1 MMVRKEHNPAISI
14 VINTLNRGPSLHAT
28 LESFQWLRYRGDFE
42 VIVVNG
48 PSTDNSEEVIA
59 RWAGRIRAARCPVA
73 NLSISRN
80 IGICLARG
88 EITAFID
95 DDAIPEPE
103 WLEQLAAAYDD
114 PQVGAAGGFVFD
126 HTGYDFQAQYCVI
139 DRFGHG
145 DSTVRQPMP
154 HLSYPKS
161 LRFPHLLGAN
171 SSFRTAAL
179 LEIGGFDEEFEY
191 FLDETDVCARIVD
204 AGYLIAQLPNAYV
217 HHKFAPSNIRGTNRI
232 PRNRYPI
239 IKNKIYFILKHARE
253 FYAPEVLMRE
263 QSAFIASQRAEMS
276 SVHEAGLI
284 SAEDLKTFDRDV
296 ERAMEVGMRRGMEG
310 PKPDAMID
318 ENKRRT
324 WTGDF
329 LSFAPLPDIDQCTL
343 VLVSRG
349 YPPDHSHGIATFSR
363 DLAEAY
369 AARGNIVHVIAQSPD
384 IDRVDFEKGVWVH
397 RIVPKARP
405 HSPESAEVGLPADIW
420 NWSAS
425 AHAETVRIA
434 THRRV
439 DVVEAPIWDCEG
451 AAFLF
456 DRRWPLV
463 TSLHTTHHFW
473 LDSHPEHRQDPA
485 WMARFSTPLLK
496 TERLLMEG
504 SDAIRANSHAI
515 RTEIEQAYGFRFDDG
530 KVQVIP
536 HGLKLAANT
545 PSATP
550 APRGDGAAVVLFV
563 GRLEARKGIDVLLDA
578 IPRVLEEIPSVVF
591 RIIGDKSQ
599 PSPSGKSYAEEFL
612 SSNAGKRFAAQV
624 RFEGH
629 VDAATLSAAYAECD
643 LFVAPSRFESFGL
656 VFLEAMRAGKPVI
669 GCSAGGMPEV
679 IEDGVCGLLVPP
691 GNAEALAAAI
701 LRLLLS
707 EPLRHAYGAAGS
719 ARFRTLFSV
728 ARMAAESTTLY
739 RTARGI
745 RPPREDGR

>member
-1 MMVRKEHNPAISI
+1 MTVRKKRYPAISI
-14 VINTLNRGPSLHAT
+14 VINTLNRGPSLHKT
-28 LESFQWLRYRGDFE
+28 LESFQWLRYSGDFE

-48 PSTDNSEEVIA
+48 PSMDNSEEVIA
-59 RWAGRIRAARCPVA
+59 RWAGRIRTARCPVA
-73 NLSISRN
+73 NLSVSRN

-88 EITAFID
+88 EVVAFID

-139 DRFGHG
+139 DRFGDA
-145 DSTVRQPMP
+145 DSTVRVPMP

-171 SSFRTAAL
+171 SSFKTAAL

-263 QSAFIASQRAEMS
+263 QSAFVAYQRAEMS
-276 SVHEAGLI
+276 SAHESGLV
-284 SAEDLKTFDRDV
+284 SAADLKTFDRDV
-296 ERAMEVGMRRGMEG
+296 ERAMEVGLRRGAEG
-310 PKPDAMID
+310 PRPDAMIH
-318 ENKRRT
+318 ENKRKA

-329 LSFAPLPDIDQCTL
+329 LSFTPVPDTDGCTL

-384 IDRVDFEKGVWVH
+384 IDRVDFEEGVWVH
-397 RIVPKARP
+397 RIVPKSHP
-405 HSPESAEVGLPADIW
+405 PSAQSSEIGLPADIW

-425 AHAETVRIA
+425 AHTETMRIA

-451 AAFLF
+451 SAFLF

-473 LDSHPEHRQDPA
+473 LDSHPEHRRDPE
-485 WMARFSTPLLK
+485 WMARFSTPVLRA
-496 TERLLMEG
+496 ERMLMEG
-504 SDAIRANSHAI
+504 SDAIRANSRAI
-515 RTEIEQAYGFRFDDG
+515 RTEIEQAYGFHFDDA

-536 HGLKLAANT
+536 HGLKPMASS
-545 PSATP
+545 PSAIP
-550 APRGDGAAVVLFV
+550 IPGGDGAPVVLFV

-578 IPRVLEEIPSVVF
+578 IPKVLEEIPSVVF
-591 RIIGDKSQ
+591 RIIGNKSQ
-599 PSPSGKSYAEEFL
+599 LSPSGKTYAEEFL
-612 SSNAGKRFAAQV
+612 SSEAGKRFAARV
-624 RFEGH
+624 SFEGH
-629 VDAATLSAAYAECD
+629 VDAAALSNAYAECD

-707 EPLRHAYGAAGS
+707 KQLRHAYGEAGS
-719 ARFRTLFSV
+719 ARFRTHFSV
-728 ARMAAESTTLY
+728 ARMAAESVTLY
-739 RTARGI
+739 QTARGI
-745 RPPREDGR
+745 RPTREGR

>member
-1 MMVRKEHNPAISI
+1 MKARQEKRPTVSV

-28 LESFQWLRYRGDFE
+28 IESFQWLRYRGDFE

-73 NLSISRN
+73 NLSVSRN

-88 EITAFID
+88 EIVAFID

-103 WLEQLAAAYDD
+103 WLEQLAAAYED

-145 DSTVRQPMP
+145 DSSVRTPMP

-171 SSFRTAAL
+171 SSFRTSAL

-217 HHKFAPSNIRGTNRI
+217 HHKFAPSNIRGINRI
-232 PRNRYPI
+232 PRHRYPI

-253 FYAPEVLMRE
+253 FYPPEVLLRE
-263 QSAFIASQRAEMS
+263 QSNFIEYQRAEMAS
-276 SVHEAGLI
+276 AFEADLV
-284 SAEDLKTFDRDV
+284 SAKDVEAFNQDV
-296 ERAMEVGMRRGMEG
+296 ERAVDVGLRRGLEG
-310 PKPDAMID
+310 PKPDAMIS
-318 ENKRRT
+318 ETKRT
-324 WTGDF
+324 AWPGEF
-329 LSFAPLPDIDQCTL
+329 VPFSPLADADQCTL
-343 VLVSRG
+343 VLISRG

-384 IDRVDFEKGVWVH
+384 INRVDFENGVWVH
-397 RIVPKARP
+397 RIVPKKHL
-405 HSPESAEVGLPADIW
+405 HSPESAEIGLPQDIW

-425 AHAETVRIA
+425 AHAETARIA
-434 THRRV
+434 THRTV
-439 DVVEAPIWDCEG
+439 DLVEAPIWDCEG

-456 DRRWPLV
+456 DHRWPLV

-473 LDSHPEHRQDPA
+473 LDSHPERRQDPE
-485 WMARFSTPLLK
+485 WMASYSTPLLK
-496 TERLLMEG
+496 AERLLMEN
-504 SDAIRANSHAI
+504 SDGVRANSRAI
-515 RTEIEQAYGFRFDDG
+515 RTEIEKAYGFRFDDTR
-530 KVQVIP
+530 VQVIP
-536 HGLKLAANT
+536 HGLKPAKIVEAAT
-545 PSATP
+545 DDAAT
-550 APRGDGAAVVLFV
+550 VVLFV

-578 IPRVLEEIPSVVF
+578 IPHVLEEVPSLVF

-599 PSPSGKSYAEEFL
+599 LSPSGKTYAEDFL
-612 SSNAGKRFAAQV
+612 ASESGRKFAAQV

-629 VDAATLSAAYAECD
+629 VDAATLSTAYASCD
-643 LFVAPSRFESFGL
+643 IFVAPSRFESFGL
-656 VFLEAMRAGKPVI
+656 VFLEAMRAAKPVI

-679 IEDGVCGLLVPP
+679 VEDGVCGLLVHP
-691 GNAEALAAAI
+691 GNTEELAEAI
-701 LRLLLS
+701 LRLVRS
-707 EPLRHAYGAAGS
+707 EPLRQQFGQAGHE
-719 ARFRTLFSV
+719 RFREHFSV
-728 ARMAAESTTLY
+728 ARMAAQSATLY
-739 RTARGI
+739 KTVRNIQLAQQNER
-745 RPPREDGR
+745 